1 MSTPSWE
8 WRKNYRVWEA
18 NRKVF
23 LYPENWIEPDLRPP
37 QRAMGELL
45 EVAGAARGR
54 RSSALLTAASS
65 KAAIVAGRAVATELG
80 RDLYRIDLSQVV
92 SKFAGETEKNLEL
105 VFAAAERLDVVLLFD
120 EADALFGKR
129 SDTKDSDDRYVN
141 AETGYLLQRLEEFDG
156 LSILATNW
164 RGKQVEPVRR
174 RVKFLVELSG

>member
-1 MSTPSWE
+1 MSTQSWD
-8 WRKNYRVWEA
+8 WRKNYRDWEP

-37 QRAMGELL
+37 QRVIGELH
-45 EVAGAARGR
+45 EVAGAARAGR
-54 RSSALLTAASS
+54 TSALLTAPS
-65 KAAIVAGRAVATELG
+65 KAAIVAGRAVAEELG

-105 VFAAAERLDVVLLFD
+105 IFAAAENLEVVLLFD

-129 SDTKDSDDRYVN
+129 SDAKDSDDRFIN
-141 AETGYLLQRLEEFDG
+141 AETGYLLQRMEEFDG
-156 LSILATNW
+156 LMMLASNW

-174 RVKFLVELSG
+174 RVKFLIEISL